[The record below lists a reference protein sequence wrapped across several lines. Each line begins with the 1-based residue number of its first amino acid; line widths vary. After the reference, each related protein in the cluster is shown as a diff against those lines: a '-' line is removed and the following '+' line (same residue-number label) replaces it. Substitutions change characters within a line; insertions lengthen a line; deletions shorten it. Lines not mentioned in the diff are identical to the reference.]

1 MRTSAALIL
10 LLLSAIATADVVK
23 TIDEVESYVRIRSAP
38 DASAEAISRLHKS
51 KPRPH
56 VKTLDGWYEV
66 ELEDGVTGFV
76 SSDWSVLVTEERIDA
91 SDEAGTDAAETA
103 VVSAPDAAEEA
114 EETEA
119 ADPAQSPEP
128 EEAVAQK
135 EPTEAAPESTEP
147 APVVEDE
154 ANAVASEVPPV
165 VEQVTPEPVD
175 APEPEVMVAEE
186 PAAEP
191 APEPPAASEVIDR
204 EPSRSIE
211 TVVGATGPAG
221 PPGPPGPT
229 GPQGPEGPQGPPGE
243 GILKGTENFLVRFKD
258 PTFGGKSQIYDDGNR
273 VGIGTV
279 EPVQRLE
286 VNGSIQIHD
295 QTTAVAGLMITQMR
309 GETGYILHNQA
320 STMTIGAGSVDRIT
334 IDKDGN
340 IGFGVNRPQHPLE
353 LSSGAYVSAGGVWT
367 NSSSRALKENIES
380 LTLEEALAALSSLEP
395 VGFNY
400 LSDAEE
406 KHLGFIAEDVPD
418 LVATTDRDSL
428 SPMDIVAVLTRV
440 VQEQQARIDALEQ
453 RLDRQS
459 E

>member
-1 MRTSAALIL
+1 MRASTTLIL
-10 LLLSAIATADVVK
+10 LLLSAVATADVVK

-56 VKTLDGWYEV
+56 VRTLEGWYEV

-76 SSDWSVLVTEERIDA
+76 SSDWSEFVSDNDSDA
-91 SDEAGTDAAETA
+91 ADEPETGAAVAASTPEVDEAAE
-103 VVSAPDAAEEA
+103 P
-114 EETEA
+114 
-119 ADPAQSPEP
+119 P
-128 EEAVAQK
+128 EAVAHQ
-135 EPTEAAPESTEP
+135 EPTEP
-147 APVVEDE
+147 APEPSKQVPAEEDE
-154 ANAVASEVPPV
+154 ANAVASEAPPV
-165 VEQVTPEPVD
+165 VIQTEPEPVD
-175 APEPEVMVAEE
+175 VPEAEAVVAEE
-186 PAAEP
+186 PAADPVPE
-191 APEPPAASEVIDR
+191 APVASEVVDTD
-204 EPSRSIE
+204 SNTTAQS
-211 TVVGATGPAG
+211 VVAAVGPAG
-221 PPGPPGPT
+221 PPGPPGPA

-243 GILKGTENFLVRFKD
+243 GTLKGTENFLVRFKE

-406 KHLGFIAEDVPD
+406 KHLGFIAEDVPE

-440 VQEQQARIDALEQ
+440 VQEQQERIESLEQ
-453 RLDRQS
+453 KLEQQS
-459 E
+459 GQRD